1 MKTKLLGLLAFMSLL
16 GFSPASADTIYT
28 YTGNDFTSN
37 SGSFTDADK
46 VTGTIDLATALGD
59 NSGSVE
65 ISPVSYSFSD
75 GVQTLTNSNSSLSG
89 YLATNAV
96 GTPVMWDLL
105 IQLPDYLGEVS
116 SKAIGPLP
124 EDQEDFAYVQQA
136 SYSFGS
142 NSDPGNWTTT
152 TSVAATP
159 LPATLPLFAGGLG
172 FVGYLTR
179 RKKSMASALTAA

>member
-96 GTPVMWDLL
+96 GTPHV
-105 IQLPDYLGEVS
+105 
-116 SKAIGPLP
+116 GPP
-124 EDQEDFAYVQQA
+124 H
-136 SYSFGS
+136 
-142 NSDPGNWTTT
+142 
-152 TSVAATP
+152 
-159 LPATLPLFAGGLG
+159 
-172 FVGYLTR
+172 
-179 RKKSMASALTAA
+179 SA

>member
-1 MKTKLLGLLAFMSLL
+1 
-16 GFSPASADTIYT
+16 
-28 YTGNDFTSN
+28 
-37 SGSFTDADK
+37 
-46 VTGTIDLATALGD
+46 
-59 NSGSVE
+59 
-65 ISPVSYSFSD
+65 
-75 GVQTLTNSNSSLSG
+75 
-89 YLATNAV
+89 
-96 GTPVMWDLL
+96 MWDLL
-105 IQLPDYLGEVS
+105 ILLNDSSGEVS
-116 SKAIGPLP
+116 SKDTGTLP
-124 EDQEDFAYVQQA
+124 EDQEDFAYAQQA